1 MRNPNEKLTIRKH
14 QNYEW
19 STVLFNSDTGQLLPM
34 LAGEKIE
41 LFKDEKGIMTIRATF
56 QIENVELN
64 SKDFDTLDMCGKVT
78 LVEGNQKAPD

>member
-1 MRNPNEKLTIRKH
+1 MRNPNEKLTITKH

-64 SKDFDTLDMCGKVT
+64 SKDFDTLDKNNYVR
-78 LVEGNQKAPD
+78 LVIGDNVKST